1 MAVDY
6 GSGMC
11 KAGFA
16 PRALLPSVVDRPKM
30 PGVSVGMDQEDNYVD
45 GETQGK
51 LNGCRYG
58 GSCWRPLCPYVHAS
72 GRTRARK
79 WAELWAWI
87 AANEGEA
94 DDAKHD
100 KTVPSLLSQLDG
112 VESKLRDEMSARLDR
127 DHRENDRDCRDDR
140 DRREN
145 GRVRRA
151 QTLHVQ
157 GPAVCREDML
167 RLGKDQ
173 DDKLNKARSK
183 VSACESLLKRLRE
196 EMNQM
201 MNASDAKHRE
211 ICVLFPRMEAL
222 EAQLDS
228 AVTDVMKSMEV
239 SDYRQSS
246 SFERVAESE
255 QQLWQQAD
263 RIAKE
268 NNMRHKE
275 QQAKSQKSL
284 DDVEAKV
291 RHEAENL
298 VRESDAERK
307 RGLLQVENSC
317 ASMAAQ
323 LAAQLEGLQKM
334 CTDHDARHKDAA
346 VKFKLGLEALE
357 LRTTEALLQVSNDQD
372 AKHERQHGLFTDSVD
387 KVAGGDA
394 KAAHAAEGQDR
405 DPEEEII
412 DLPEA
417 EKKADALRG
426 AFIKRVLDGVAHYGV
441 VQDIEQGKETGKR
454 LYLVKYTDGDVEH
467 LTADQVRKFCR
478 DERDCRDDRDRLEND
493 RDRRV
498 NDCRDLEVP
507 MRGRHIV
514 GF

>member
-1 MAVDY
+1 
-6 GSGMC
+6 
-11 KAGFA
+11 
-16 PRALLPSVVDRPKM
+16 
-30 PGVSVGMDQEDNYVD
+30 
-45 GETQGK
+45 
-51 LNGCRYG
+51 
-58 GSCWRPLCPYVHAS
+58 
-72 GRTRARK
+72 
-79 WAELWAWI
+79 
-87 AANEGEA
+87 
-94 DDAKHD
+94 
-100 KTVPSLLSQLDG
+100 
-112 VESKLRDEMSARLDR
+112 
-127 DHRENDRDCRDDR
+127 
-140 DRREN
+140 
-145 GRVRRA
+145 
-151 QTLHVQ
+151 
-157 GPAVCREDML
+157 
-167 RLGKDQ
+167 
-173 DDKLNKARSK
+173 
-183 VSACESLLKRLRE
+183 
-196 EMNQM
+196 
-201 MNASDAKHRE
+201 
-211 ICVLFPRMEAL
+211 
-222 EAQLDS
+222 
-228 AVTDVMKSMEV
+228 
-239 SDYRQSS
+239 
-246 SFERVAESE
+246 
-255 QQLWQQAD
+255 
-263 RIAKE
+263 
-268 NNMRHKE
+268 MRHKE

-372 AKHERQHGLFTDSVD
+372 AKHESQHGLFTDSADSVD
-387 KVAGGDA
+387 KVAGGHA

-417 EKKADALRG
+417 EKKADALIG

-441 VQDIEQGKETGKR
+441 VQDVEQGKETGKR

-498 NDCRDLEVP
+498 NDCRDLGVP

>member
-1 MAVDY
+1 M
-6 GSGMC
+6 
-11 KAGFA
+11 
-16 PRALLPSVVDRPKM
+16 
-30 PGVSVGMDQEDNYVD
+30 
-45 GETQGK
+45 
-51 LNGCRYG
+51 
-58 GSCWRPLCPYVHAS
+58 HAS

-87 AANEGEA
+87 AAKEDEA
-94 DDAKHD
+94 DLLDSTSLPKDHDAKHD
-100 KTVPSLLSQLDG
+100 KTGASLLSQLDG
-112 VESKLRDEMSARLDR
+112 VESKLSDEMSARFDR

-151 QTLHVQ
+151 QTPQMRFFDGVAAELRDELTALSSQQEVRYPDIVPKIGDVQ
-157 GPAVCREDML
+157 GSAVCREDML
-167 RLGKDQ
+167 RMGKDQ
-173 DDKLNKARSK
+173 YDKLNKARSQ

-228 AVTDVMKSMEV
+228 AVSDVMKSMEV
-239 SDYRQSS
+239 SDYRLSS

-268 NNMRHKE
+268 NNMRYKE

-291 RHEAENL
+291 RHAENL
-298 VRESDAERK
+298 VRESDTERK

-317 ASMAAQ
+317 ASMAA
-323 LAAQLEGLQKM
+323 LLEGLQKM

-417 EKKADALRG
+417 EKKADA
-426 AFIKRVLDGVAHYGV
+426 
-441 VQDIEQGKETGKR
+441 
-454 LYLVKYTDGDVEH
+454 
-467 LTADQVRKFCR
+467 
-478 DERDCRDDRDRLEND
+478 
-493 RDRRV
+493 
-498 NDCRDLEVP
+498 
-507 MRGRHIV
+507 
-514 GF
+514 

>member
-1 MAVDY
+1 METCAR
-6 GSGMC
+6 
-11 KAGFA
+11 
-16 PRALLPSVVDRPKM
+16 PRKER
-30 PGVSVGMDQEDNYVD
+30 VS
-45 GETQGK
+45 
-51 LNGCRYG
+51 
-58 GSCWRPLCPYVHAS
+58 SS
-72 GRTRARK
+72 SSS
-79 WAELWAWI
+79 I
-87 AANEGEA
+87 F
-94 DDAKHD
+94 
-100 KTVPSLLSQLDG
+100 
-112 VESKLRDEMSARLDR
+112 
-127 DHRENDRDCRDDR
+127 
-140 DRREN
+140 
-145 GRVRRA
+145 
-151 QTLHVQ
+151 
-157 GPAVCREDML
+157 
-167 RLGKDQ
+167 
-173 DDKLNKARSK
+173 K

-222 EAQLDS
+222 EAQLDF
-228 AVTDVMKSMEV
+228 AVTDVMNSMEV

-268 NNMRHKE
+268 NNLRHKE

-307 RGLLQVENSC
+307 RGILQVENSC

-357 LRTTEALLQVSNDQD
+357 LRATESLLQVSNDQD

-441 VQDIEQGKETGKR
+441 VQDIEQGKETGTR

-478 DERDCRDDRDRLEND
+478 DERDCRDDRDRFEND

-498 NDCRDLEVP
+498 NDCRDLEVL